1 MTRGGPD
8 YIADP
13 RLSQLEF
20 DKLQTYM
27 LLLAVEDPGAR
38 KDGTS
43 SAIQG
48 ARTRFALA
56 TLAEARGWSLEDLLL
71 EWVGPPVVVEGGG
84 TAKAPGAAP
93 PTESKD
99 ETPGTNAP
107 PSYRAPYDVAHVP
120 TTPLDEELAEA
131 TRRAE
136 EMMRE
141 AEEASAYSSHSRI
154 VAETALREYNALLDT
169 VDVAHFGTRNL
180 LDRSKA
186 KAEQAA
192 ALAVAAAEAAADAE
206 DMQAA
211 ATREMHAVGA
221 ARHQVMVE
229 ERAATTAIHFEA
241 EARRQKQRMDEAAAK
256 ANTAAAATRA
266 AREAKQAEEAKA
278 AAEAAAKA
286 RAEEAEAMAK
296 LAAESAAIRADGDV
310 QRKKWEKEAEAV
322 RRAEMLAARSAARRS
337 KYEPPPFHT
346 SLGHPGDTLAALG
359 ATCHA
364 LLTALGATCH
374 VPLTAHGA
382 PCRRYA
388 RQNEERVRIAKT
400 IPKTL
405 DTASI
410 ELAEALKLTSTAKA
424 ADIKAKA
431 ELRTQDDDRVARAK
445 DGLMPA
451 ALEAKWMQ
459 NKEREEKRRAEAA
472 KLAAAEAEVATRV
485 KARREMSDLEGKA
498 QVCNDASSITPRN
511 ATWLLQATTPRH
523 ATCSRARCVPPLVW
537 HRTLSSRQ
545 RLR

>member
-337 KYEPPPFHT
+337 KYEPPPFIPP
-346 SLGHPGDTLAALG
+346 LATLVTPLPPSVPPAMPSSPPS
-359 ATCHA
+359 
-364 LLTALGATCH
+364 
-374 VPLTAHGA
+374 VPLAMSPSPPTVPRAAGT
-382 PCRRYA
+382 P
-388 RQNEERVRIAKT
+388 AKT
-400 IPKTL
+400 RNVSVSRRPFPKL
-405 DTASI
+405 
-410 ELAEALKLTSTAKA
+410 ST
-424 ADIKAKA
+424 
-431 ELRTQDDDRVARAK
+431 
-445 DGLMPA
+445 P
-451 ALEAKWMQ
+451 
-459 NKEREEKRRAEAA
+459 
-472 KLAAAEAEVATRV
+472 
-485 KARREMSDLEGKA
+485 
-498 QVCNDASSITPRN
+498 
-511 ATWLLQATTPRH
+511 
-523 ATCSRARCVPPLVW
+523 PPLSSPKRSSSLRRRRRQTSRPRW
-537 HRTLSSRQ
+537 SCGPRTTIGLLGR
-545 RLR
+545 RTA